1 MGCLKVQFQIEIY
14 LKYFYVTYMLFMI
27 ITVDIASYDDDN
39 IPLIQEKTNV
49 NQKKKLQK
57 IADKLFKRLHENER
71 KN

>member
-14 LKYFYVTYMLFMI
+14 LTYFYVTYMLFMI